1 MKNKDIR
8 RNGSGYYDETAFK
21 AISGMKPQ
29 PGEIWTHKV
38 SDGLMLVLNRD
49 EHVCA
54 CLKLGEKPAIN
65 KIMVRGKTMMWTNP
79 IMVGYCFDE
88 VLEAY
93 VKTMPDTE
101 FLEVQKAVKKALGLS
116 HVPDKANGQ
125 AHAPEAHT
133 DENSHISDDFEKLVD
148 ERDKLNA
155 KISQKMIDE
164 YTTLK
169 AKIKVLEDMNVEK
182 GGARE

>member
-49 EHVCA
+49 EHVCV
-54 CLKLGEKPAIN
+54 CLKLGEKPAMN

-93 VKTMPDTE
+93 VKTMPDAE

-125 AHAPEAHT
+125 GHAPEAHT
-133 DENSHISDDFEKLVD
+133 GENSSISDDFEKLVD
-148 ERDKLNA
+148 ERDNLNA

-164 YTTLK
+164 YMNLK
-169 AKIKVLEDMNVEK
+169 AKIKALEDMNVEK
-182 GGARE
+182 GGARV

>member
-38 SDGLMLVLNRD
+38 SDGLM
-49 EHVCA
+49 
-54 CLKLGEKPAIN
+54 LGEKPAIN

-133 DENSHISDDFEKLVD
+133 DENSPISDDFEKLVD

-169 AKIKVLEDMNVEK
+169 AKIKVMEDMNVEK
-182 GGARE
+182 GGVRA